1 MIQVIEGQVSI
12 FDLPVITPKEEVKK
26 VIEIDKNTD
35 NEIINKY
42 KSIALRIIKCFGGR
56 YSIETEKE
64 RIMLYRNGKEDYRTN
79 EVRALLPMDN
89 ILFAKEDF
97 KVNDKQEQLLEE
109 FEKTRNIDKVI
120 KRFGDYSYIV
130 ITKDSSCGINIH
142 VINNKGWIIDYKDN
156 PIYKDEEVI
165 FKNDKEELQH
175 DKEKNQNN
183 IKTIEVG
190 SVVKVKYQNKEYIG
204 KVVRVYGPG
213 NKTVNVIFNGMHSAF
228 YMDHVESVSEENG

>member
-1 MIQVIEGQVSI
+1 MLDVIEGQVSI

-35 NEIINKY
+35 DEIINKY

-79 EVRALLPMDN
+79 ELRALLPMDN

-97 KVNDKQEQLLEE
+97 NVNDKQEQLLEE
-109 FEKTRNIDKVI
+109 FKKTRNIDKVI
-120 KRFGDYSYIV
+120 KRFGDSSYIV
-130 ITKDSSCGINIH
+130 ITKDSNCGINAH
-142 VINNKGWIIDYKDN
+142 VINNKGWIVDYKDK

-175 DKEKNQNN
+175 DKEKNQND
-183 IKTIEVG
+183 IKAIEVG
-190 SVVKVKYQNKEYIG
+190 SIVKVKYQNKEYIG
-204 KVVRVYGPG
+204 KVVKIYGPS

-228 YMDHVESVSEENG
+228 YMDHVQIAGE